1 MQAGSGWCFLNGVA
15 VCSRALAA
23 PAHLAGFN
31 VPSTIIY
38 MSLLCLFFTAVVLCR
53 GAVFFLSLPP
63 LSQTLSGFIF
73 CLFSFV
79 FFLFVFPCHP
89 CFFTVPLLFSRSL
102 FTLLHVKLHLENSMM
117 FYHVFWTYTIVIL
130 CFSLTYTIVILLYPL
145 RYVWVFSKYHGI

>member
-53 GAVFFLSLPP
+53 GAVFFPLPP
-63 LSQTLSGFIF
+63 FPPSFLSDSLW
-73 CLFSFV
+73 LH
-79 FFLFVFPCHP
+79 FLFVLFCVFPLCVSMSPLFLHCP
-89 CFFTVPLLFSRSL
+89 SAFFTFSVHP
-102 FTLLHVKLHLENSMM
+102 FTCKATFRKQYEGFTM
-117 FYHVFWTYTIVIL
+117 FFEHT
-130 CFSLTYTIVILLYPL
+130 P
-145 RYVWVFSKYHGI
+145 